1 MATTK
6 PRITITVD
14 QRIYETITR
23 LCKLSGQSKSDFI
36 GDLLETVHQP
46 LMRTVALLEA
56 VSESPG
62 QIKDGLRGVV
72 EMLERQLLNEAGETF
87 LQMDFLMQKLTPE
100 SRPSKGTG
108 AMRDAQA
115 AGGAPVFDPPLV
127 TRGSGFK
134 KLPEQTTKLRG
145 K

>member
-1 MATTK
+1 MATIK

-14 QRIYETITR
+14 PRIHETITR
-23 LCKLSGQSKSDFI
+23 LCRLSGQSKSDFI
-36 GDLLETVHQP
+36 GDLLEMVHQP

-56 VSESPG
+56 ASESSG

-72 EMLERQLLNEAGETF
+72 ETLERQLLKDAGETF
-87 LQMDFLMQKLTPE
+87 QQMDFLMQKLSPD

-108 AMRDAQA
+108 ALRDAPA
-115 AGGAPVFDPPLV
+115 AGGAQVSDPPLV

-134 KLPEQTTKLRG
+134 KPS
-145 K
+145 